1 MNIIMKNTHISS
13 IKEIEEFLQGNH
25 KISFSIPLKKERY
38 EFINNMLFKFKYRKL
53 NKKEKGFVK
62 KYLVKLTRYT
72 EPHVKKLIKQ
82 WLDNKSKL
90 VYTDT
95 KNRNKFTKKYY
106 PSDISLLIKTD
117 SSHECVNGNATKT
130 IMEREFNIFGNNKYK
145 NISEISVS
153 HLYNIRKDNRQYN
166 TSEAV
171 HYTKTQATQ
180 VSIGERRKPQP
191 EGKAGFLRVDSVHQG
206 DKDKEKG
213 VYHINLVDEVTQ
225 WEIVGCVEG
234 ISEYFLEPLLI
245 DLLNQFPYKII
256 NFHSDNGSEYINKT
270 VEKILNGLMIKQ
282 TKSRS
287 RKSTDNSLVE
297 GKNGAVIR
305 KHIGRNYI
313 HKKYARE
320 INNFYKKYF
329 NVYLNYHRVCAFPVD
344 VIDKKGK
351 IKRSYPRSNYMTPYD
366 KLKSLKEVGLKEN
379 ITFDILDKI
388 AYDKSDN
395 EFAEEMKREKTK
407 LFTSFIS

>member
-1 MNIIMKNTHISS
+1 MKNTHISS

-25 KISFSIPLKKERY
+25 KISFSIPAKKERY
-38 EFINNMLFKFKYRKL
+38 EFINNILLKFKYRKL
-53 NKKEKGFVK
+53 TKKEKGFIK
-62 KYLVKLTRYT
+62 NYLIKLTNYT
-72 EPHVKKLIKQ
+72 EPHIKKLIKR
-82 WLDNKSKL
+82 WVDNKSKL
-90 VYTDT
+90 IYPNI
-95 KNRNKFTKKYY
+95 KNKNKFTKKYY
-106 PSDISLLIKTD
+106 PSDIALLIKTD

-130 IMEREFNIFGNNKYK
+130 ILEREFKTFGKIEYK

-153 HLYNIRKDNRQYN
+153 HMYNIRKDNRQYN
-166 TSEAV
+166 SSEAM

-191 EGKAGFLRVDSVHQG
+191 EGKAGYLRVDSVHQG
-206 DKDKEKG
+206 DRDKEKG

-245 DLLNQFPYKII
+245 DLLKQFPYKII

-270 VEKILNGLMIKQ
+270 VEKILNNLMIKQ
-282 TKSRS
+282 TKSQP
-287 RKSTDNSLVE
+287 RKSTHNALVE

-344 VIDKKGK
+344 VVDRKGK
-351 IKRSYPRSNYMTPYD
+351 IKRSYPKDNYMTPYD
-366 KLKSLKEVGLKEN
+366 KLKSLESVELREDVS
-379 ITFDILDKI
+379 FDFLDKI

-395 EFAEEMKREKTK
+395 EFAEEMKKIKNK
-407 LFTSFIS
+407 LFTSFKS

>member
-1 MNIIMKNTHISS
+1 MKNTHISS

-25 KISFSIPLKKERY
+25 KISFSIPSKKERY
-38 EFINNMLFKFKYRKL
+38 KLIRNILFRFNYRKL

-62 KYLVKLTRYT
+62 NYLVKLTGYT
-72 EPHVKKLIKQ
+72 EPHTKKLIKR
-82 WLDNKSKL
+82 WLDNKSRL
-90 VYTDT
+90 IYTE
-95 KNRNKFTKKYY
+95 KKERNCFVKKYY
-106 PSDISLLIKTD
+106 PSDIKLLIKTD
-117 SSHECVNGNATKT
+117 SVHECINGNATKK
-130 IMEREFNIFGNNKYK
+130 IMEREFEIFGNNKYK

-166 TSEAV
+166 SSEAM

-180 VSIGERRKPQP
+180 VGIGERKKPQP
-191 EGKAGFLRVDSVHQG
+191 EGKCGYLRVDSVHQG
-206 DKDKEKG
+206 DKDKKKG
-213 VYHINLVDEVTQ
+213 VYHINVIDEVTQ

-245 DLLNQFPYKII
+245 DLLEQFPYKII

-270 VEKILNGLMIKQ
+270 TEKILNNLMIKQ

-297 GKNGAVIR
+297 GKNGSVIR

-313 HKKYARE
+313 HKKQAGK
-320 INNFYKKYF
+320 INSFYKKYF

-344 VIDKKGK
+344 VIDRKGK
-351 IKRSYPRSNYMTPYD
+351 LKKTYPLDNYETPYD
-366 KLKSLKEVGLKEN
+366 KLKRLKDVKLKEN

-388 AYDKSDN
+388 AYAKSDN
-395 EFAEEMKREKTK
+395 EFAEEMKKEKIK
-407 LFTSFIS
+407 LFTSFKS